1 MQFLKPNNIS
11 GEIMNLFDEAKEKVV
26 IVSPYCKFDKWFKL
40 VAKIK
45 KLRERNIEVEFYI
58 RDNEKEAYDQVM
70 ELGITPIT
78 VANLHAKLYFN
89 ENKAIVT
96 SMNLLLSSEINS
108 IDIGYLTESH
118 KEYNEITD
126 FYATYLKKQD
136 SPLSNDFYT
145 DWRELLN
152 TQLASRFSRV
162 RIYENEGV
170 IQVKT
175 SSNTYEIFV
184 WNNNRRNILRI
195 CGIVSGK
202 EFEYANTIKNTL
214 GTDIFSVELQP
225 ATQGYNTIW
234 ATSKK
239 ELRSVTIN
247 FLENHDTQIVVNTIV
262 EFIIKVED
270 IKEYC
275 YLNRKTL

>member
-1 MQFLKPNNIS
+1 
-11 GEIMNLFDEAKEKVV
+11 MNLFDEAKEKVV

-70 ELGITPIT
+70 ELGITPIR

-108 IDIGYLTESH
+108 IDIGYLTENH

-126 FYATYLKKQD
+126 FYTTYLKKQD
-136 SPLSNDFYT
+136 SRLSEDFYI

-152 TQLASRFSRV
+152 TQLVSRFSKV
-162 RIYENEGV
+162 RIHENKGV
-170 IQVKT
+170 LQVKT
-175 SSNTYEIFV
+175 SSNTYEIFI

-195 CGIVSGK
+195 CGIVSAK
-202 EFEYANTIKNTL
+202 EFDYANTIKNTL
-214 GTDIFSVELQP
+214 GTDTFSVELQP
-225 ATQGYNTIW
+225 ATRGYNTIW

-239 ELRSVTIN
+239 ELRSGTIN
-247 FLENHDTQIVVNTIV
+247 FLENQDEPIVVDTALD
-262 EFIIKVED
+262 FIIKVED